1 MKTPFFTESNPGQAL
16 MERLVGIGDAAQAL
30 GVSIATLR
38 RWEVAG
44 RLSEEH
50 TAGSHRR
57 HNLTKLRPEMF
68 RVQDEANRRS
78 VAYARVSSH
87 DQRDVLEIVTV
98 FSALDQSASGRWR
111 L

>member
-1 MKTPFFTESNPGQAL
+1 MP
-16 MERLVGIGDAAQAL
+16 R
-30 GVSIATLR
+30 R

-44 RLSEEH
+44 RLSAEH
-50 TAGSHRR
+50 TAGGHRR

-68 RVQDEANRRS
+68 RVQDEANRRT

-87 DQRDVLEIVTV
+87 DQKDVLEIVTV